1 VVGDPA
7 TPAPASS
14 GDRWPLAATIALA
27 LLAFAALMFIGRG
40 IGFFYDEWNFV
51 LFRRAWTADTFL
63 QPHNEHIAV
72 LPVLVYKT
80 LFELVGLSSHWPY
93 RMLPAALHAGIG
105 VTVFLLAR
113 SRVGGPA
120 ALLAAALVLVM
131 GRTSE
136 NLLWAFQIGF
146 LGSVLGGL
154 LALLALDRGRRAAAC
169 AALVFATLCSS
180 LGVPFALGVAVE
192 QLAGGRRRALWVPA
206 VPLALYAVWWVGYG
220 RGTNH
225 ITADS
230 AAQATTWA
238 SDAAAAAAGS
248 VVGLS
253 IDWGRVLLV
262 LLVAAL
268 LVRVVRQGTGT
279 PRLAALIVTVVT
291 FWALTGAARSL
302 LVDPSASRYLTL
314 GGVVMV
320 LVVVELLAGTA
331 ITRRALA
338 AGALLVVFA
347 GLASLPSLR
356 GYARNQRHLTGITAA
371 ELGAL
376 QLAGA
381 SAPAAFQPDPGLAPQ
396 VTAGPYLAA
405 VRDQGSSPADTAAEL
420 PRAYNEER
428 GRADEVLQQVAL
440 AVTRATARSAGC
452 TTVRSGATR
461 ELPLPPGGVT
471 LVGPRAGAT
480 LRVRRFGDGFVNPPL
495 ALPAKAAAVRIA
507 PRSDASPV
515 AYRAQVVAG
524 PRSLL
529 VCTG

>member
-1 VVGDPA
+1 MVGDPA

-180 LGVPFALGVAVE
+180 PGVPFALGVAV
-192 QLAGGRRRALWVPA
+192 
-206 VPLALYAVWWVGYG
+206 
-220 RGTNH
+220 
-225 ITADS
+225 
-230 AAQATTWA
+230 
-238 SDAAAAAAGS
+238 
-248 VVGLS
+248 
-253 IDWGRVLLV
+253 
-262 LLVAAL
+262 
-268 LVRVVRQGTGT
+268 
-279 PRLAALIVTVVT
+279 
-291 FWALTGAARSL
+291 
-302 LVDPSASRYLTL
+302 
-314 GGVVMV
+314 
-320 LVVVELLAGTA
+320 
-331 ITRRALA
+331 
-338 AGALLVVFA
+338 
-347 GLASLPSLR
+347 
-356 GYARNQRHLTGITAA
+356 
-371 ELGAL
+371 
-376 QLAGA
+376 
-381 SAPAAFQPDPGLAPQ
+381 
-396 VTAGPYLAA
+396 
-405 VRDQGSSPADTAAEL
+405 
-420 PRAYNEER
+420 
-428 GRADEVLQQVAL
+428 
-440 AVTRATARSAGC
+440 
-452 TTVRSGATR
+452 
-461 ELPLPPGGVT
+461 
-471 LVGPRAGAT
+471 
-480 LRVRRFGDGFVNPPL
+480 
-495 ALPAKAAAVRIA
+495 
-507 PRSDASPV
+507 
-515 AYRAQVVAG
+515 
-524 PRSLL
+524 
-529 VCTG
+529 